1 MASEHQDQQEMQG
14 LVCNDVLRDW
24 LKHLEHEAED
34 GQRLSMAAAD
44 RQSESAQQ

>member
-1 MASEHQDQQEMQG
+1 MASEHQDQQELQG

-34 GQRLSMAAAD
+34 GQRLSMGAPD
-44 RQSESAQQ
+44 RQSENTHQ